1 MVKKERY
8 ESTIH
13 ALYKRNEKYFA
24 LSALIF
30 FGSMFLGYLHLF
42 DFILAPMLQQF
53 KKSVA
58 QGEIQLTTLS
68 LFKYNLNV
76 MLYIYGGGIFLGSV
90 TALFLFLNGAFI
102 GYFGTQA
109 PLGDF
114 ILLTLPHGIFE
125 IISLLI
131 AGGAGFRLAHFV
143 YKFIDGL
150 VNETWYGS
158 FVEKIKHV
166 FNEYSDEFKESLM
179 LLAIAIVLMFIAAI
193 IEANFTIAWYQYVKG
208 SI

>member
-30 FGSMFLGYLHLF
+30 FGSMFLGYFHLF
-42 DFILAPMLQQF
+42 DAIMAPLQQQF
-53 KKSVA
+53 KKSVIE
-58 QGEIQLTTLS
+58 GEIQLTTLS
-68 LFKYNLNV
+68 LFANNLKI
-76 MLYIYGGGIFLGSV
+76 MLYIYGGGIALGLITV
-90 TALFLFLNGAFI
+90 GLLFINGAFI
-102 GYFGTQA
+102 GYFATQV

-114 ILLTLPHGIFE
+114 ILLTLPHGILE
-125 IISLLI
+125 IISLII

-166 FNEYSDEFKESLM
+166 FNEYSDEITESLM
-179 LLAIAIVLMFIAAI
+179 LMAIAIVLLFIAAI